1 MVKRKKS
8 DANELLRDY
17 DMLGDMEKQL
27 AVHQKNILSIGR
39 RVSKVAKTNLRDG
52 LLENLDIV
60 AVHMR
65 NATKEI
71 EKAQKRLK
79 RI

>member
-8 DANELLRDY
+8 DANELIRDY
-17 DMLGDMEKQL
+17 DMLDDMEKQL
-27 AVHQKNILSIGR
+27 DIHQKSIMSIAKR
-39 RVSKVAKTNLRDG
+39 VAKVSKTTMRDG

-60 AVHMR
+60 ATHMR

-71 EKAQKRLK
+71 EKAQRRLK

>member
-8 DANELLRDY
+8 DANELLNDY
-17 DMLGDMEKQL
+17 DMLADMEKQL
-27 AVHQKNILSIGR
+27 AMHQKNIMKIGN
-39 RVSKVAKTNLRDG
+39 RVAKVAKTNMRDG

-60 AVHMR
+60 ATHMR